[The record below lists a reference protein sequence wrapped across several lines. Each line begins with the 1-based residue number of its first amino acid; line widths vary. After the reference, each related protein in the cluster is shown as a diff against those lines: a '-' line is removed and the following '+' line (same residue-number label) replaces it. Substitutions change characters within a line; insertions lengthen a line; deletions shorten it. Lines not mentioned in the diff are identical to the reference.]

1 SLRFAPENE
10 TQNNNTLLSFS
21 STPYIQSSVLP
32 VPVLPAI
39 EKYGVYKDFPVP
51 RTTTFLS
58 ISCISFMVLSEQ
70 ILLLITVL
78 SKASICLD
86 RKSTREL
93 QSRENLVCR
102 LLLEKKK
109 NNWDYRI
116 S

>member
-78 SKASICLD
+78 SKASICLFSSLTSLI
-86 RKSTREL
+86 KVGFTITP
-93 QSRENLVCR
+93 
-102 LLLEKKK
+102 LLAMAL
-109 NNWDYRI
+109 
-116 S
+116 